1 MSTDLVVEMS
11 RRTLEAVIWISAPVL
26 AVAVMVSLVVS
37 LIQVL
42 TCLQEATLSTVP
54 KLAAVGAACFFLL
67 PWMVR
72 RMACSRWRC
81 FQTFNISC
89 VRRTMSLPDVQQIV
103 AAMTFTGVRVGGIMA
118 FAPFT
123 GKREYPRTG
132 ESSADA
138 AGCCTGLSG
147 QRDYSHQR

>member
-42 TCLQEATLSTVP
+42 TSLQEATLSTVP

-72 RMACSRWRC
+72 RMGMFTVAMFSD
-81 FQTFNISC
+81 FQHFL
-89 VRRTMSLPDVQQIV
+89 R
-103 AAMTFTGVRVGGIMA
+103 
-118 FAPFT
+118 
-123 GKREYPRTG
+123 
-132 ESSADA
+132 
-138 AGCCTGLSG
+138 
-147 QRDYSHQR
+147 